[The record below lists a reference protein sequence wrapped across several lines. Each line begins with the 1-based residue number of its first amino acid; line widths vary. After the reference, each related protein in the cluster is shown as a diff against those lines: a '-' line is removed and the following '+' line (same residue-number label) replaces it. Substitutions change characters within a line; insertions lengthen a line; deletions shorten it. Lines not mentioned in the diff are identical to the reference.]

1 MFDDHLSS
9 FIKIYNQYV
18 ADEGTISPALCFLTV
33 LHLCNEQDLKLVQ
46 KEENDFEITEQEWF

>member
-46 KEENDFEITEQEWF
+46 KEENDFEITEQE